1 MKKIPC
7 QLDVDRAGRWK
18 EKLGAVAK
26 YYIGDTFVDPTHCC
40 FWYTRIIYNKEKIA
54 YIWEGGYLVD

>member
-7 QLDVDRAGRWK
+7 QLDVDRAGRIK

-26 YYIGDTFVDPTHCC
+26 YYIGDTFVAPTHCC
-40 FWYTRIIYNKEKIA
+40 F
-54 YIWEGGYLVD
+54 